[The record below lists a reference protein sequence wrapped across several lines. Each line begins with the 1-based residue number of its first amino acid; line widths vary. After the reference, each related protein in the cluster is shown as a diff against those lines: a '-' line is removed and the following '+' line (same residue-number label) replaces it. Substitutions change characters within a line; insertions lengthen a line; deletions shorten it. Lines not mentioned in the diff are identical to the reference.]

1 MVLGNIIFFVCFS
14 RSPIYVK
21 LSSLDLVFD
30 PVKTHVNR
38 FGAFLLDFFIIDA
51 TCCRII
57 GIDRCG

>member
-30 PVKTHVNR
+30 PVKTHVDI
-38 FGAFLLDFFIIDA
+38 FGAFFF
-51 TCCRII
+51 
-57 GIDRCG
+57 GFLH

>member
-38 FGAFLLDFFIIDA
+38 FGAFLLDFFHY
-51 TCCRII
+51 
-57 GIDRCG
+57 RCHML